1 MNLQKS
7 VQNIYK
13 NSGTLDDDLNL
24 SGLKKSWHGYELS
37 NQTPQLFEYLKQ
49 SWLSEDNLHRR
60 TVYRHKDQQFYLQEP
75 LQLYNRSLTKDTKN
89 IITDKARFNA
99 HHMGLPSTLGDGLH
113 NGVKPSTSQG
123 FNSYPITEQPFH
135 EYPMPKIA
143 HAFASN
149 KLRMQENLIKYINH
163 SDAVQ
168 KQNYMQRQH
177 YMSGYEPLRWQETGH
192 DTMVPSVMTHI

>member
-1 MNLQKS
+1 MNLQGS

-13 NSGTLDDDLNL
+13 NPATLDDDLNL
-24 SGLKKSWHGYELS
+24 SGLNKSLHGYKLS
-37 NQTPQLFEYLKQ
+37 NQTPQLFDYLKQ
-49 SWLSEDNLHRR
+49 SWRSENNLHRKLFTHTKINSCICR
-60 TVYRHKDQQFYLQEP
+60 NPCNDIIGFF
-75 LQLYNRSLTKDTKN
+75 TKDIRTY
-89 IITDKARFNA
+89 KASFNA
-99 HHMGLPSTLGDGLH
+99 HNIRIPSTLEDGLH

-163 SDAVQ
+163 SDTVQ
-168 KQNYMQRQH
+168 KQSYMQRQH
-177 YMSGYEPLRWQETGH
+177 YMSGYEPLRWQGTGH

>member
-1 MNLQKS
+1 MNLQGS

-13 NSGTLDDDLNL
+13 NPATLDDDLNL
-24 SGLKKSWHGYELS
+24 SGLNKSLHGYKLS
-37 NQTPQLFEYLKQ
+37 NQTPQLFDYLKQ
-49 SWLSEDNLHRR
+49 SWRSENNLHRK
-60 TVYRHKDQQFYLQEP
+60 TVYTHEDQQLYLQEP
-75 LQLYNRSLTKDTKN
+75 LQRYHRL
-89 IITDKARFNA
+89 FNA
-99 HHMGLPSTLGDGLH
+99 HNIGIPSTLGDGFH

-149 KLRMQENLIKYINH
+149 KLRMQENLIRFINH
-163 SDAVQ
+163 SDTVQ
-168 KQNYMQRQH
+168 KQRYMQRQH
-177 YMSGYEPLRWQETGH
+177 YMSGNEPLRWQGTGH